1 MNKEEKTLVIDD
13 LVQKLT
19 ANKNFYLADTSAL
32 PAEKTSQLRRLCFN
46 KKISMIVV
54 KNTLLEKAM
63 ERTSDAQFKPLYGVL
78 KGSTSIL
85 FCESGSEPAKM
96 IKEFRKDGTR
106 PVLKAAYVEESVYIG
121 DNMLDT
127 LASIRS
133 KDEVIGE
140 IITLLQSPAKNV
152 ISGLLSGKNKLAGI
166 VKTLSERPE
175 KNN

>member
-1 MNKEEKTLVIDD
+1 MNKAEKTNIIDGLVK
-13 LVQKLT
+13 QLT
-19 ANKNFYLADTSAL
+19 DNKNFYLADTSEL
-32 PAEKTSQLRRLCFN
+32 TAEKTSQLRRLCFN
-46 KKISMIVV
+46 KKIEMIVV

-63 ERTSDAQFKPLYGVL
+63 ERASDEQFKTLYPVL

-85 FCESGSEPAKM
+85 FCESASEPAKM

-106 PVLKAAYVEESVYIG
+106 PVLKAAFVEESVYIG
-121 DNMLDT
+121 DNLLDS

-133 KDEVIGE
+133 KNEVIGD
-140 IITLLQSPAKNV
+140 IIGLLQSPAKNV

-175 KNN
+175 